1 MKAKTYP
8 WKQVIWDIA
17 IEHFEL
23 DEDLVEYTA
32 IAKNCERLPNGLEQ
46 EFFQAIASGGV
57 PPLHENGL
65 VIAGAEPSR
74 IEREAHVTEDGV
86 NKWLEKRGYSFC
98 WDPNFRAKRRR
109 NAHHRQEK
117 VIIAALQQN
126 GINPLAVRGA
136 RFQTGDKTSMRT
148 LVRANSPDLFR
159 SDETFDKAWVR
170 LRKNGSIR
178 SA

>member
-17 IEHFEL
+17 IEHFKL

-32 IAKNCERLPNGLEQ
+32 IAENCERLPNGLEQ

-57 PPLHENGL
+57 PPLHENGM
-65 VIAGAEPSR
+65 VIVGAEPSR

-86 NKWLEKRGYSFC
+86 NKWLENKGYSFS
-98 WDPNFRAKRRR
+98 WDPNFRAERRK
-109 NAHHRQEK
+109 AQDRQEK
-117 VIIAALQQN
+117 VIITALQQY
-126 GINPLAVRGA
+126 GINPLAVKGLK
-136 RFQTGDKTSMRT
+136 FQPGDKTRVRT
-148 LVRANSPDLFR
+148 RIRANSPDLFR
-159 SDETFDKAWVR
+159 SDESFDKAWER
-170 LRKNGSIR
+170 LRKNGDIR

>member
-17 IEHFEL
+17 IEHFKL

-32 IAKNCERLPNGLEQ
+32 IAENCERLPNGLEQ

-57 PPLHENGL
+57 PPLHENGM
-65 VIAGAEPSR
+65 VIVGAEPSR

-86 NKWLEKRGYSFC
+86 NKWLEKKGYSFC

-109 NAHHRQEK
+109 NAQDRQEK
-117 VIIAALQQN
+117 AIITALQQY
-126 GINPLAVRGA
+126 GINPLAVKGLK
-136 RFQTGDKTSMRT
+136 FQPGDKTRVRT
-148 LVRANSPDLFR
+148 RIRANSPDLFR
-159 SDETFDKAWVR
+159 SDESFDKAWER
-170 LRKNGSIR
+170 LRKNGDIR